1 MADGDCQDTRAKVQE
16 AAGELYQIAALMMG
30 DEAQAVELVEA
41 TVSEAKIDPCAEAD
55 ASVKAARQTLV
66 EAAVSRLSKADPSSF
81 DVPATTQQVS
91 GHCIDED
98 DLASAG
104 ISSSQLAKMMS
115 GGERGR
121 LRDWLNKL
129 PVAQRTIFV
138 ERAVLGWDNAAAAT
152 LLSKAA
158 ARDWQPAQVS
168 EMFRQ
173 ALCSLATSLV
183 HAAATQA

>member
-1 MADGDCQDTRAKVQE
+1 MADGDCQDARAKVHE

-41 TVSEAKIDPCAEAD
+41 TVSDTRIDPCTEAD

-66 EAAVSRLSKADPSSF
+66 ESAVARLTKADPGSF
-81 DVPATTQQVS
+81 DAPVTIHQAS

-104 ISSSQLAKMMS
+104 ISASQLARMMS
-115 GGERGR
+115 GPERGR
-121 LRDWLNKL
+121 LREWLNRL
-129 PVAQRTIFV
+129 PVVQRAIFV
-138 ERAVLGWDNAAAAT
+138 ERAILGWDNAAAAKS
-152 LLSKAA
+152 LSRAA
-158 ARDWQPAQVS
+158 ARDWQPEQVS
-168 EMFRQ
+168 ELFRQ

-183 HAAATQA
+183 HAAANKI